1 MKFKHD
7 QISPRPRESGFTILE
22 SLVAVVVVAV
32 LMAAIAPAIVLSAAI
47 RVQSR
52 RVELATQAAKTY
64 IDGVRAKQIVSPL
77 ETGSNTTP
85 SDFAAPTPSN
95 SLNCKANSYCTSTDS
110 STTPTNLYCIDLDSL
125 PTISDPKCEAS
136 SSQDM
141 VLQVFRYNP
150 NNSNSNDDKA
160 GYYLGVRVYRAD
172 GFRNDGSLTKAPAKQ
187 GTVTGGL
194 GDRKAPLVELTTE
207 ISSQT
212 DSFNQL
218 CDRLKTG
225 NSNTNNSCT

>member
-1 MKFKHD
+1 MKFKHY
-7 QISPRPRESGFTILE
+7 QISPKPRDSGFTILE

-64 IDGVRAKQIVSPL
+64 IEGVR
-77 ETGSNTTP
+77 TGAISAGNAALAVDTNTYSSLNAFPAPAVGTLTC
-85 SDFAAPTPSN
+85 STDNAYCSAPT
-95 SLNCKANSYCTSTDS
+95 AN
-110 STTPTNLYCIDLDSL
+110 LFCIDGDNDGSGCTL
-125 PTISDPKCEAS
+125 S
-136 SSQDM
+136 SGKDFIVQA
-141 VLQVFRYNP
+141 FRYNTA
-150 NNSNSNDDKA
+150 STDA
-160 GYYLGVRVYRAD
+160 TTGYLLGVRVYRAD
-172 GFRNDGSLTKAPAKQ
+172 GFRNDGNLTKAPTKQ

-194 GDRKAPLVELTTE
+194 GDRKAPLVEITTE

-212 DSFNQL
+212 DSFNEL